1 MKRALTFTP
10 IFKQL
15 QRGCVNL
22 VLNDIM
28 NINLDF
34 TLLSFGMTFKRVVQG
49 LVFWIIL
56 IAFNA
61 CSKPLEWPESPLYSF
76 NQADSDSYQNYDLET
91 VKNVIVGHYAHYDVV
106 AYEDTTT
113 KTTMRTFIISY
124 GFTDFYLEDGK
135 LMQSDRFVHAEQKLS
150 RKNATSVFSEKAVQ
164 AIQPRVQEVELTYND
179 GKWHIYRS
187 ATPSLL
193 GITGDPLQPLS
204 TDPKDP
210 NLTDP
215 DEDGNPGVTVKLSVG
230 NFFSGEIYIIRR
242 EIFSNYLTL
251 KSNGTLSGYVEDRSE
266 QLVVGASKKILN
278 QPSNSIQLNDT
289 GMSPLLLVPISEDID
304 SLEELMELRDELF
317 PEEPGF
323 F

>member
-1 MKRALTFTP
+1 MTQKRV
-10 IFKQL
+10 IQS
-15 QRGCVNL
+15 L
-22 VLNDIM
+22 VLW
-28 NINLDF
+28 
-34 TLLSFGMTFKRVVQG
+34 T
-49 LVFWIIL
+49 IL
-56 IAFNA
+56 IALNS

-76 NQADSDSYQNYDLET
+76 NQADSDSSQTYDLET
-91 VKNVIVGHYAHYDVV
+91 VKNEIAGHYAHYDVV

-113 KTTMRTFIISY
+113 KTTMRTFVISY

-164 AIQPRVQEVELTYND
+164 AIKPRVQEVELSFND
-179 GKWHIYRS
+179 GNWQVYRP

-230 NFFSGEIYIIRR
+230 KFFSGEIYITRR

-251 KSNGTLSGYVEDRSE
+251 NSNGTLTGYVEDRSE
-266 QLVVGASKKILN
+266 QFVVGASKKILN
-278 QPSNSIQLNDT
+278 QPSNSVQHPDKGL
-289 GMSPLLLVPISEDID
+289 SPLLLVPISEDID